1 MAEQLV
7 VIGASTPT
15 IIRVI
20 DDINLAGARRMQIV
34 GFLDNA
40 CAKLGKEFYGN
51 EILGGFEAIRKFE
64 PDSVAL
70 INTIIGTIGSRV
82 ETTKYF
88 LALGYRFTNVVHP
101 GVNTKY
107 VTMGTGNLIYEGALI
122 QPFVKV
128 GDHCVISSN
137 SGVAHES
144 SIGDY
149 CFVGPASYICGKVQI
164 EERVFIGAG
173 ARVLP
178 RLKVGKGAQIG
189 AGALV
194 NKSVADGQRIFGIPG
209 RAV

>member
-15 IIRVI
+15 IIRVV

-40 CAKLGKEFYGN
+40 YAALGKEFYGN
-51 EILGGFEAIRKFE
+51 EILGAFEAIRKFE

-88 LALGYRFTNVVHP
+88 LSLGYRFTNVVHP

-107 VTMGTGNLIYEGALI
+107 VTMG
-122 QPFVKV
+122 
-128 GDHCVISSN
+128 
-137 SGVAHES
+137 SGKS
-144 SIGDY
+144 
-149 CFVGPASYICGKVQI
+149 
-164 EERVFIGAG
+164 
-173 ARVLP
+173 
-178 RLKVGKGAQIG
+178 RL
-189 AGALV
+189 
-194 NKSVADGQRIFGIPG
+194 
-209 RAV
+209 